1 MKMKIDAKA
10 LRDMLSRVKGDGQDE
25 VFTWVLLRAYDRTL
39 SAYAVRGTTFAGAYL
54 IWSSVEAYEVI
65 EEGVYAVYRDK
76 ICDVL
81 KKLRGEICIEAYGKK
96 LYVSQD
102 STRFSLIT
110 LDVMYFPDIP
120 KDFDAD
126 ADAEY
131 YIDGETMRE
140 VLDGSKAC
148 REHKCSKFVFAC
160 TDKLV
165 HIDGTSCRFASD
177 AVSIRGKKDGYAA
190 IPLDAAKLF
199 SSDVVV
205 KATSGGKCQAS
216 DGGITVNYTVGET
229 YEVLSRL
236 DVLMRLDM
244 DTSVGIPF
252 GSLVELIERT
262 KAFRKSGDAFK
273 LRFFSGMCTAVRYD
287 VPKKGRAETS
297 PSCELDFPCEC
308 SGDEPEIFINLNDF
322 KPYAET
328 GCILSFS
335 RKEAE
340 EAEGY
345 PLIAVRA
352 SGKRVMLITCPPK
365 VEAWHRE
372 VSYIPMAS

>member
-1 MKMKIDAKA
+1 MKLRINAKA
-10 LRDMLSRVKGDGQDE
+10 LRDMLSRVKSDGRDR
-25 VFTWVLLRAYDRTL
+25 VLLRAYDRTL
-39 SAYAVRGTTFAGAYL
+39 YAYAVRGITFSGAYL

-81 KKLRGEICIEAYGKK
+81 KKLRGEICIEADRQG
-96 LYVSQD
+96 VFISQD
-102 STRFSLIT
+102 SARFQFKT
-110 LDVMYFPDIP
+110 LDVMDFPDIP
-120 KDFDAD
+120 RDFD

-131 YIDGETMRE
+131 YIDGEAMQE
-140 VLDGSKAC
+140 VCEGAKASKH
-148 REHKCSKFVFAC
+148 ECSKFVFAC

-165 HIDGTSCRFASD
+165 HINDTSCRFASG

-199 SSDVVV
+199 SSDIVV
-205 KATSGGKCQAS
+205 KTTAGGKCQAS

-236 DVLMRLDM
+236 SVLMRLDM
-244 DTSVGIPF
+244 DTVVSIPAE
-252 GSLVELIERT
+252 SLADLIKCT

-273 LRFFSGMCTAVRYD
+273 LRFYPDMCTAMRYD
-287 VPKKGRAETS
+287 QPKKRRAETS

-308 SGDEPEIFINLNDF
+308 CGDEPEIFINLGDF
-322 KPYAET
+322 KPYVET
-328 GCILSFS
+328 GCTLSFS

-340 EAEGY
+340 DADGY

-352 SGKRVMLITCPPK
+352 VGKRVNLITSPPK
-365 VEAWHRE
+365 EEKWHKE
-372 VSYIPMAS
+372 NSYIPLAS

>member
-1 MKMKIDAKA
+1 MKLKINAKA
-10 LRDMLSRVKGDGQDE
+10 LRDMLSRVKGDGQGE
-25 VFTWVLLRAYDRTL
+25 VFSWVLLRAYGRTL
-39 SAYAVRGTTFAGAYL
+39 YAYAVRGITFSGAYL

-81 KKLRGEICIEAYGKK
+81 KKLRGEICIEAYGKE

-102 STRFSLIT
+102 STRFTLKT
-110 LDVMYFPDIP
+110 LDVTYFPDIP
-120 KDFDAD
+120 KDFA

-131 YIDGETMRE
+131 YIDDEALQE
-140 VLDGSKAC
+140 VCEGTKTS
-148 REHKCSKFVFAC
+148 EPECSKFVFAC

-205 KATSGGKCQAS
+205 KTTAGGKCRAS
-216 DGGITVNYTVGET
+216 DGGITVDYTVGET
-229 YEVLSRL
+229 YEVLSML
-236 DVLMRLDM
+236 DVLIRLDM
-244 DTSVGIPF
+244 DTVVSIPAE
-252 GSLVELIERT
+252 SLADLIKCT

-287 VPKKGRAETS
+287 VPRKSTASAS

-308 SGDEPEIFINLNDF
+308 RGDEPEIFINLNDF

-328 GCILSFS
+328 GCTLAFS

-352 SGKRVMLITCPPK
+352 SGKRVMLITCPPR
-365 VEAWHRE
+365 VEAWHKE
-372 VSYIPMAS
+372 ISYIPMAS

>member
-1 MKMKIDAKA
+1 MKLKIDAKS
-10 LRDMLSRVKGDGQDE
+10 LRDTLSRVKGDGAAE

-39 SAYAVRGTTFAGAYL
+39 YAYAVRGKALTGAYL

-126 ADAEY
+126 AEY
-131 YIDGETMRE
+131 YIDGEALQE
-140 VLDGSKAC
+140 VCEGTKTGKHD
-148 REHKCSKFVFAC
+148 CSKFVFAC

-165 HIDGTSCRFASD
+165 HIDGTSCGFASD
-177 AVSIRGKKDGYAA
+177 AVSIHGKKDGYAA

-199 SSDVVV
+199 LSDVVV
-205 KATSGGKCQAS
+205 KTAVDGKGLAS
-216 DGGITVNYTVGET
+216 DGGITVSYAVGDT

-236 DVLMRLDM
+236 DVLMCLDM
-244 DTSVGIPF
+244 DTSVSIPAE
-252 GSLVELIERT
+252 SLADLIKCT

-273 LRFFSGMCTAVRYD
+273 LRFSSGMCTAVRYD
-287 VPKKGRAETS
+287 VPRKSTASAS
-297 PSCELDFPCEC
+297 PSCELDFRCEC
-308 SGDEPEIFINLNDF
+308 RGDEPEIFINLNDF

-328 GCILSFS
+328 GCTISFS
-335 RKEAE
+335 KKEAE
-340 EAEGY
+340 RTDGY

-352 SGKRVMLITCPPK
+352 SGKRVSLITCPPI
-365 VEAWHRE
+365 VEAWHKE
-372 VSYIPMAS
+372 ISYIPMAS

>member
-1 MKMKIDAKA
+1 MKLKIDAKA
-10 LRDMLSRVKGDGQDE
+10 LRDTLSRVKGDGQAD
-25 VFTWVLLRAYDRTL
+25 VFSWVLLRAYDRTL
-39 SAYAVRGTTFAGAYL
+39 YAYAVRGKAFTGAYL
-54 IWSSVEAYEVI
+54 TWSSVEAYEII

-81 KKLRGEICIEAYGKK
+81 KKLRGEICIEAYGKE
-96 LYVSQD
+96 LCISQD
-102 STRFSLIT
+102 STRFQLKT
-110 LDVMYFPDIP
+110 LDVMCFPDIP

-126 ADAEY
+126 AEY
-131 YIDGETMRE
+131 YIDGEAMQE
-140 VLDGSKAC
+140 VCEGTKTS
-148 REHKCSKFVFAC
+148 EHECSKFVFAC

-199 SSDVVV
+199 SSDVVI
-205 KATSGGKCQAS
+205 KTTAGGKCQAS
-216 DGGITVNYTVGET
+216 DGGVTVNYTVGET

-244 DTSVGIPF
+244 DTVVSIPAE
-252 GSLVELIERT
+252 SLADLIKCT

-287 VPKKGRAETS
+287 VPRKGHAETS

-308 SGDEPEIFINLNDF
+308 RGDEPEIFINLNDF

-328 GCILSFS
+328 GCTLSFS

-352 SGKRVMLITCPPK
+352 SGKRVSLITCPPK
-365 VEAWHRE
+365 VEAWHKE
-372 VSYIPMAS
+372 ISYIPMAS

>member
-1 MKMKIDAKA
+1 MKLKIDAKA
-10 LRDMLSRVKGDGQDE
+10 LRDMLSRVKGDGRDE
-25 VFTWVLLRAYDRTL
+25 VFSWVLLRAYDRTL
-39 SAYAVRGTTFAGAYL
+39 YAYAVRGKTFAAAYI

-65 EEGVYAVYRDK
+65 EAGVYAVYRDK

-81 KKLRGEICIEAYGKK
+81 KKLRGEICIEAYGKE
-96 LYVSQD
+96 LYGSQD
-102 STRFSLIT
+102 STRFSLKT
-110 LDVMYFPDIP
+110 LDVTHFPDIP

-126 ADAEY
+126 AEY
-131 YIDGETMRE
+131 YIDGEAMQE
-140 VLDGSKAC
+140 VCEGTKTSGHD
-148 REHKCSKFVFAC
+148 CSKFVFAC

-177 AVSIRGKKDGYAA
+177 AVSIRGKKDGHAA

-216 DGGITVNYTVGET
+216 DGGLTVSYTVGET
-229 YEVLSRL
+229 HEVLSRL

-244 DTSVGIPF
+244 DTAVDIPAE
-252 GSLVELIERT
+252 SLADLIKCTR
-262 KAFRKSGDAFK
+262 AFRKSGDAFK
-273 LRFFSGMCTAVRYD
+273 LRFFSSMCTAMRYD
-287 VPKKGRAETS
+287 VPGKSTASAS

-308 SGDEPEIFINLNDF
+308 RGDEPEIFIDLNDF

-328 GCILSFS
+328 GCTLAFS

-352 SGKRVMLITCPPK
+352 SGKRVSLITCPPK
-365 VEAWHRE
+365 VEAWHKE

>member
-1 MKMKIDAKA
+1 MKLRINAKA

-25 VFTWVLLRAYDRTL
+25 VFSWVLLRAYGRTL
-39 SAYAVRGTTFAGAYL
+39 YAYAVRGITFSGAYL

-81 KKLRGEICIEAYGKK
+81 KKLRGEICIEAYGQG
-96 LYVSQD
+96 LCVSQD
-102 STRFSLIT
+102 STRFQFKT
-110 LDVMYFPDIP
+110 LDVTCFPYIP
-120 KDFDAD
+120 KDFKDFD

-131 YIDGETMRE
+131 YIDGEAMQE
-140 VLDGSKAC
+140 VCEGAKTD
-148 REHKCSKFVFAC
+148 EHDCSKFVFAC

-177 AVSIRGKKDGYAA
+177 AVSIHGKKDGYAA

-205 KATSGGKCQAS
+205 KATPGGKCQAS
-216 DGGITVNYTVGET
+216 DGGLTVSYTVGET
-229 YEVLSRL
+229 HEVLSRL
-236 DVLMRLDM
+236 DVLKRLDM
-244 DTSVGIPF
+244 DTVVSIPAE
-252 GSLVELIERT
+252 SLADLIKCT

-273 LRFFSGMCTAVRYD
+273 LRFFSCLCTAVRYD
-287 VPKKGRAETS
+287 VPRKSTASAS
-297 PSCELDFPCEC
+297 PSCELDVPCEC
-308 SGDEPEIFINLNDF
+308 RGDEPEIFINLNDF

-328 GCILSFS
+328 GCTVAFS

-340 EAEGY
+340 DAEGY

-352 SGKRVMLITCPPK
+352 SGKRVSLITCPPK
-365 VEAWHRE
+365 VEAWHKE
-372 VSYIPMAS
+372 ISYIPMAS